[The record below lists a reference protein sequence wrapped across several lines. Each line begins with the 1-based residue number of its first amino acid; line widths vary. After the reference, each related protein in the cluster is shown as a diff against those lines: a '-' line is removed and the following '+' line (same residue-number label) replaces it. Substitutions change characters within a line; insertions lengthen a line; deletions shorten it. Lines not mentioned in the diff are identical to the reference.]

1 MSKNLK
7 KILILTIFFFVSLF
21 IGYENPNLIET
32 PKKYIKY
39 FLKKINFLESFV
51 VQKEEII
58 TTNKQKYEKIDEN
71 IDSIEGNSF
80 NLFLKKEINFDDRTA
95 GFFIDDLNKKL
106 KFDVFLQ
113 NGLLIKDSFTKEIY
127 LPADISFEKNGGVK
141 SVFEIDNKKFIL
153 TSNKKSDCNYAAI
166 SEIEA
171 QKIYLKTKCL
181 PDTDNVDFNGLGGA
195 FIEKE
200 DYIYLTIG
208 APEWN
213 SEKIRNLSQKK
224 DYLYGKIIRFKKQ
237 LNTKDHSDLFK
248 PEIFTSGHKN
258 PQGLTSIKDKIF
270 SIEHGPQGG
279 DEINLIE
286 VNKINKD
293 KIQNFGWPIASEGDH
308 YGGKVERNKKKYEKY
323 PLPSS
328 HSKHGFI
335 EPLYSFTPSIGISEL
350 VKIAQNSYVVSS
362 LKGKSLY
369 FFELNEQKQITNLEI
384 VEVFERVRDLRFN
397 DNQLILFMEDTASI
411 GVINLN

>member
-21 IGYENPNLIET
+21 IGYENPNLVET

-95 GFFIDDLNKKL
+95 GFFINDLNKKL

-237 LNTKDHSDLFK
+237 LDIIDQSNLIK
-248 PEIFTSGHKN
+248 PQIFTSGHKN

-279 DEINLIE
+279 DEINLIM
-286 VNKINKD
+286 KD
-293 KIQNFGWPIASEGDH
+293 KNYGWPIVS
-308 YGGKVERNKKKYEKY
+308 YGTEYNNGNGFKKYLKNYEK
-323 PLPSS
+323 PKFIFLPS
-328 HSKHGFI
+328 I
-335 EPLYSFTPSIGISEL
+335 APSALNICPRNL
-350 VKIAQNSYVVSS
+350 QNYYKDDICLMFLS
-362 LKGKSLY
+362 LKGMSLY
-369 FFELNEQKQITNLEI
+369 IALVDRSGLNVISLEKFDIGKRLRHFGIKNNKLFEKDNSFFVSADDDGIYRLK
-384 VEVFERVRDLRFN
+384 FSDFR
-397 DNQLILFMEDTASI
+397 
-411 GVINLN
+411 

>member
-7 KILILTIFFFVSLF
+7 KILILTLFFFVSLF
-21 IGYENPNLIET
+21 IGYENPNLVET

-95 GFFIDDLNKKL
+95 GFFINDLNKKL

-153 TSNKKSDCNYAAI
+153 TLNKKNNCSYATI
-166 SEIEA
+166 SEIEE

-181 PDTDNVDFNGLGGA
+181 PDSDNVDFNGLGGA

-237 LNTKDHSDLFK
+237 LDIIDQSNLIK
-248 PEIFTSGHKN
+248 PQIFTSGHKN

-279 DEINLIE
+279 DEINLIMK
-286 VNKINKD
+286 NKNY
-293 KIQNFGWPIASEGDH
+293 GWPIVS
-308 YGGKVERNKKKYEKY
+308 YGTEYNNGNGFKKYLK
-323 PLPSS
+323 
-328 HSKHGFI
+328 
-335 EPLYSFTPSIGISEL
+335 
-350 VKIAQNSYVVSS
+350 NS
-362 LKGKSLY
+362 
-369 FFELNEQKQITNLEI
+369 QKP
-384 VEVFERVRDLRFN
+384 V
-397 DNQLILFMEDTASI
+397 
-411 GVINLN
+411 